1 MTLGIKFDQYFK
13 KVCCS
18 DSNVKKMLEIGVVSF
33 KNFVRNN
40 MSDIAAYDWIE
51 NQLTEFTNLLVNKDK
66 YGPKE
71 VVTFLCRHESFIL
84 TVINAILKN
93 LNLKFFR
100 YITPFLDSY
109 QRFLQVDEAH
119 IKKIK
124 YESFEVY
131 RKIYINPNL
140 INTFIK
146 TFEKEK
152 YYFFPGVSAL
162 HSDHKRDQR
171 QEASQRDCGEHAA
184 EHPHRTGLPLQIQNP
199 LQPPTKRQSNLR
211 LTRHQSSSAATN

>member
-1 MTLGIKFDQYFK
+1 MTLGFKFEQYFK

-18 DSNVKKMLEIGVVSF
+18 DTNVKKMLDIGTLSF
-33 KNFVRNN
+33 KNFVKNN

-51 NQLTEFTNLLVNKDK
+51 NQLTEFTNLLANKDK

-93 LNLKFFR
+93 QNLKFFR
-100 YITPFLDSY
+100 YITLFLDSY
-109 QRFLQVDEAH
+109 QKYLQIDEAH

-152 YYFFPGVSAL
+152 YYFFPGVAAL
-162 HSDHKRDQR
+162 DPDHQRDQR
-171 QEASQRDCGEHAA
+171 PEAGQRAGGQRAA
-184 EHPHRTGLPLQIQNP
+184 EHPHRAGLPLQVQNAV
-199 LQPPTKRQSNLR
+199 QPPAQREG
-211 LTRHQSSSAATN
+211 TRR